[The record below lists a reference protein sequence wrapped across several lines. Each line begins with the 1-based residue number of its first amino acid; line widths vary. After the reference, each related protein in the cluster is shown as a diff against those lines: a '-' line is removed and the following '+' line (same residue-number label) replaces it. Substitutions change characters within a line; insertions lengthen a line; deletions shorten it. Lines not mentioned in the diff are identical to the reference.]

1 MERPMEGPG
10 QTPESALS
18 LRDLEARIT
27 ELAGHLNAANHR
39 WLRLIAEFDR
49 RQGWSDGYTRSCAHW
64 LQWKCGLDLGAA
76 REKVRV
82 ARALEGLPSIDAAM
96 RRGELSYSKV
106 RALTRVASTATEEV
120 LLNVAL
126 HGTTHHVETLVRQFR
141 RVQEVE
147 ELSREARQHANRRL
161 TYYHDEDGALVL
173 KVQLPA
179 ETGALVIGA
188 LEAALSDVPL
198 PNDCEPALHV
208 SAETSFA
215 VAGAQPT
222 AATRR
227 ADALVVL
234 AESFLQHGAEALSGG
249 DRHQIV
255 LHVDECTLKHRAA
268 GRCELEDG
276 PAAPIETAR
285 RIACDASVVE
295 IVEDERG
302 EPLDVGRKTRTIPP
316 ALRRAL
322 KSRDRGCVFPGCTH
336 KRYVDGHHIQHW
348 ADGGDTKLS
357 NLVSL
362 CRFHHR
368 SVHEGGLRVER
379 TDDGV
384 WRFFKP
390 DGASIESCAPGHTR
404 PLGDWTQLVAA
415 NVECGAS
422 IDARTGATRWKGE
435 RMDYGIAIDSLLW
448 RTRRGDGGVSAET

>member
-1 MERPMEGPG
+1 MEGPG

-82 ARALEGLPSIDAAM
+82 ARALEGLPGIDAAM
-96 RRGELSYSKV
+96 GRGELSYSKV

-161 TYYHDEDGALVL
+161 TYYHDEDGSLVL

-179 ETGALVIGA
+179 ETGALVIEA

-316 ALRRAL
+316 CAATRAEITRSRLRLPGLHAQALRGRASHPAL
-322 KSRDRGCVFPGCTH
+322 GRWRRHQVVEPGVVVPLPSPRRARGRAARRAHRRWRVAILQARWRVDRVLRAGAYAAAWGLDAVGRCECREWREYRCQDGCDPVEGRADGLRDR
-336 KRYVDGHHIQHW
+336 D
-348 ADGGDTKLS
+348 
-357 NLVSL
+357 
-362 CRFHHR
+362 
-368 SVHEGGLRVER
+368 
-379 TDDGV
+379 
-384 WRFFKP
+384 
-390 DGASIESCAPGHTR
+390 
-404 PLGDWTQLVAA
+404 
-415 NVECGAS
+415 
-422 IDARTGATRWKGE
+422 
-435 RMDYGIAIDSLLW
+435 
-448 RTRRGDGGVSAET
+448 

>member
-1 MERPMEGPG
+1 MEGPDE
-10 QTPESALS
+10 TPESALS

-49 RQGWSDGYTRSCAHW
+49 RNGWSDGFTRSCAHW
-64 LQWKCGLDLGAA
+64 LHWKCGLDLGAA

-82 ARALEGLPSIDAAM
+82 ARALEGLPGIDAAM
-96 RRGELSYSKV
+96 GRGELSYSKV

-161 TYYHDEDGALVL
+161 TYYHDDDGSLVL

-179 ETGALVIGA
+179 ETGALVIEA

-215 VAGAQPT
+215 IADGQPT

-234 AESFLQHGAEALSGG
+234 AESFLQHGAEALSGNG
-249 DRHQIV
+249 DLAPFVEQV
-255 LHVDECTLKHRAA
+255 AA
-268 GRCELEDG
+268 GLREL
-276 PAAPIETAR
+276 
-285 RIACDASVVE
+285 
-295 IVEDERG
+295 
-302 EPLDVGRKTRTIPP
+302 
-316 ALRRAL
+316 
-322 KSRDRGCVFPGCTH
+322 
-336 KRYVDGHHIQHW
+336 VDG
-348 ADGGDTKLS
+348 GEK
-357 NLVSL
+357 
-362 CRFHHR
+362 
-368 SVHEGGLRVER
+368 
-379 TDDGV
+379 
-384 WRFFKP
+384 
-390 DGASIESCAPGHTR
+390 
-404 PLGDWTQLVAA
+404 VAL
-415 NVECGAS
+415 
-422 IDARTGATRWKGE
+422 D
-435 RMDYGIAIDSLLW
+435 
-448 RTRRGDGGVSAET
+448 

>member
-126 HGTTHHVETLVRQFR
+126 HGTTHHVESLVRQFR

-161 TYYHDEDGALVL
+161 TYYHDDDGSLVL

-179 ETGALVIGA
+179 ETGALVIEA
-188 LEAALSDVPL
+188 LEAALSDIPL
-198 PNDCEPALHV
+198 PNDCESALHV

-234 AESFLQHGAEALSGG
+234 AESFLQHGAQALSGG

-285 RIACDASVVE
+285 RVACDASVVE

-316 ALRRAL
+316 SLRRAL

-384 WRFFKP
+384 WRFFKA

-415 NVECGAS
+415 NVENGAS

-448 RTRRGDGGVSAET
+448 RTRRGDGGVSAVT